1 VLRLPDWTRRGSSTR
16 RAILLVGSSAILL
29 ITVLITI
36 KYSEQ
41 VVMHPKRSV
50 TEADRLAKVSDIVTL
65 GTLVL
70 TLIAGIVAVLAY
82 AAATGQPKLQVR
94 VEFTEQPFNEIF
106 FEWHRLERDGKS
118 RMYASME
125 ASKIIAH
132 IWVRN
137 LKGYSARNPAIIVR
151 LRSMARDKGMATASP
166 GWEVIEFETSGD
178 ILDMQW
184 DGGTQYSIHGDS
196 IRRLPDL
203 SLAGLYYGLV
213 QSKPVILFE
222 LLAEGYRRSV
232 EIPVI
237 LSESKRAG
245 HHKEWM

>member
-29 ITVLITI
+29 ITVLVTI
-36 KYSEQ
+36 KYAAQ
-41 VVMHPKRSV
+41 VVTHPKRSV
-50 TEADRLAKVSDIVTL
+50 SEADRLAKVSDIITL

-70 TLIAGIVAVLAY
+70 ALVAGIVAVLAY

-94 VEFTEQPFNEIF
+94 IKFTDQPFNEIF
-106 FEWHRLERDGKS
+106 LEWHELERDGKS
-118 RMYASME
+118 HMYVSTE
-125 ASKIIAH
+125 DSKIIAY
-132 IWVRN
+132 IWIRN
-137 LKGYSARNPAIIVR
+137 LKGYSARNPAIRVR
-151 LRSMARDKGMATASP
+151 LRSMARDKGAARASP
-166 GWEVIEFETSGD
+166 GWEAIEFETSGD

-203 SLAGLYYGLV
+203 SLTGLYYNLI

-237 LSESKRAG
+237 LSEAKRTG
-245 HHKEWM
+245 HRKEWM